1 VGLAKE
7 DRFLQ
12 VEGDAAAAILRAA
25 QETPCDRIVI
35 SMLGWIR
42 LKRLLKSAGRA
53 LVVLTSAEHPS
64 KQLPILP

>member
-25 QETPCDRIVI
+25 QETPCDLIVR
-35 SMLGWIR
+35 MDQTETPRGVHWWC
-42 LKRLLKSAGRA
+42 
-53 LVVLTSAEHPS
+53 
-64 KQLPILP
+64 